1 MWGGLKIHLNEF
13 CCNWEKKKH
22 LLDMSFIV
30 YHMNE
35 VSQLVPGGEN
45 LGHVLSPHNE
55 S

>member
-1 MWGGLKIHLNEF
+1 MNFVAI
-13 CCNWEKKKH
+13 EKKKKH
-22 LLDMSFIV
+22 PLDMSFIF

-35 VSQLVPGGEN
+35 VSQLVHGGEN